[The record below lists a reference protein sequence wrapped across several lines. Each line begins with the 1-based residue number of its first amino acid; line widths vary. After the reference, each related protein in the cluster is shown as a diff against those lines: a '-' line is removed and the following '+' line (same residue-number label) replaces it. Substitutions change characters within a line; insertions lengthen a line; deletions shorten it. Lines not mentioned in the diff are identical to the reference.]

1 VFVSLERLAMPLDE
15 GLQRHGRR
23 PPILAGDE
31 ARCMTVQAVGE
42 SSAYTTNT
50 DRRVVTTLTEY
61 RQ

>member
-1 VFVSLERLAMPLDE
+1 MFDELERL
-15 GLQRHGRR
+15 R
-23 PPILAGDE
+23 GDE
-31 ARCMTVQAVGE
+31 ARRMTVQAAGE